1 MKIFKYLAIVGL
13 AAASSVSKRSK
24 RATTVALSGEENL
37 DDLQNILD
45 GMTAGN
51 DDELEKA
58 IMAFIGTD
66 RISGDAQLRKFRQ
79 LKIAV
84 LALQKE
90 QKFGRYCYYG
100 CYCLPEGS
108 HNIASGGYGS
118 PMDPIDRACFDFK
131 QCYKC
136 LQDEHDNQCAG
147 EDKGYSLNVVTDA
160 DGKNSLECGNTPD
173 SCRYNICQCDKRLAE
188 QLAIHE
194 DSWNETLHAVQGGFL
209 RENNCYKGSG
219 GQHKF
224 EECCGDKTTFP
235 FNQPRRDNQCCDGP
249 YAKPDG
255 QC

>member
-1 MKIFKYLAIVGL
+1 
-13 AAASSVSKRSK
+13 
-24 RATTVALSGEENL
+24 
-37 DDLQNILD
+37 
-45 GMTAGN
+45 MT
-51 DDELEKA
+51 
-58 IMAFIGTD
+58 
-66 RISGDAQLRKFRQ
+66 
-79 LKIAV
+79 
-84 LALQKE
+84 
-90 QKFGRYCYYG
+90 
-100 CYCLPEGS
+100 LPEKKFPTIFV
-108 HNIASGGYGS
+108 NLY
-118 PMDPIDRACFDFK
+118 
-131 QCYKC
+131 
-136 LQDEHDNQCAG
+136 E
-147 EDKGYSLNVVTDA
+147 GYSLNVVTDA